1 MIEIRELTR
10 DEEIVNT
17 VSHGVGICLAVPA
30 FILLVKYARS
40 YGDLWHLISFTVFGA
55 TLVMLYTASTLY
67 HGFPKGEL
75 KRKLKIFDH
84 ACVYLLIA
92 GTYTPITLLAL
103 RNTLGITILS
113 IVWLAAV
120 TGIIV
125 KIFYIN
131 RNVVL
136 STLVYVGLGGLIL
149 VAIKPL
155 LAALSST
162 SFRLLVLGGIFYAV
176 GTIFFALQKIK
187 HNHGIWHLFVLAG
200 SICHFFTV
208 LYLLPNFS
216 G

>member
-1 MIEIRELTR
+1 M
-10 DEEIVNT
+10 
-17 VSHGVGICLAVPA
+17 
-30 FILLVKYARS
+30 
-40 YGDLWHLISFTVFGA
+40 WHLISFTVFGA